1 MNTQELKQHA
11 ERLLSVIANAEEAE
25 RQIDNIKNM
34 PYYETFSTKQEQ
46 DKDISD
52 AVDLHAR
59 CLHTIVIEMGIG
71 QMILNDGKLV
81 KS

>member
-11 ERLLSVIANAEEAE
+11 ERLLSAIANAEEAE
-25 RQIDNIKNM
+25 IQIDNIKKM
-34 PYYETFSTKQEQ
+34 PYYDIFGTKEEQ

-59 CLHTIVIEMGIG
+59 CLHTIEIEMNIG